1 MTTPLLE
8 IRNLKKYFPVRA
20 GVLQTVVGHVQAV
33 DDVSFQIPEGETL
46 GLVGESGCGKTT
58 AGRTLLRLYEP
69 SEGKILFDGKDV
81 THIHGREL
89 RELRADMQIV
99 FQDPYSSLNP
109 RMTIKSIVEEGL
121 VVHRMG
127 TKAERLE
134 KVKDTLR
141 KVGLDPSYINRYPH
155 EFSGGQRQRISVAR
169 ALALNPRFMV
179 LDEPISALDVS
190 IQSQIINLLN
200 DLKEEFKL
208 TYLFISHDLSAVKY
222 ISDRVAV
229 MYLGEIVETATSDE
243 LYINPRHPY
252 TKALL
257 SAIPSMDPK
266 TKKDRIVLEGDVPS
280 PINPPTGCRF
290 HPRCPVAMDVCSS
303 ISPKPLDLDGHL
315 VRCHAVEQEEGQ
327 IVSIS
332 LPESAKP

>member
-1 MTTPLLE
+1 
-8 IRNLKKYFPVRA
+8 
-20 GVLQTVVGHVQAV
+20 
-33 DDVSFQIPEGETL
+33 
-46 GLVGESGCGKTT
+46 
-58 AGRTLLRLYEP
+58 
-69 SEGKILFDGKDV
+69 
-81 THIHGREL
+81 
-89 RELRADMQIV
+89 
-99 FQDPYSSLNP
+99 
-109 RMTIKSIVEEGL
+109 
-121 VVHRMG
+121 
-127 TKAERLE
+127 
-134 KVKDTLR
+134 
-141 KVGLDPSYINRYPH
+141 
-155 EFSGGQRQRISVAR
+155 
-169 ALALNPRFMV
+169 
-179 LDEPISALDVS
+179 
-190 IQSQIINLLN
+190 
-200 DLKEEFKL
+200 
-208 TYLFISHDLSAVKY
+208 
-222 ISDRVAV
+222 

-243 LYINPRHPY
+243 LYIRPRHPY